1 MVAALAHGLIDI
13 GPLPV
18 PANVLLGGSGGVL
31 LGAAAL
37 ASRHRPAAY
46 APTSEPSP
54 SAALLPARRSLTR
67 TLLRIVGALLLL
79 AIVVPAALG
88 PADVAANPAPRLLFT
103 VLWAGLLPASLLFGP
118 VWRACS
124 PLRGLASLLAEQA
137 PRALPA
143 GLGVWPA
150 VVAAVV
156 FSGVEQL
163 SGQSA
168 PLVLAFLAVY
178 ALAQLAGIAV
188 YGPAWL
194 AAADLFEV
202 YSTVLG
208 RLAPIGRDDRGRV
221 RWRRPLVALSTTAVP
236 PGLPA
241 LVAVLVGAGLYDGAV
256 LAGLPGGAMALAARM
271 GAAASVL
278 VAGTRPGWLAPA
290 LLPLL
295 AGQAAAHYLGP
306 LLVDTQVAVVLAAD
320 PFARGW
326 DLLGLSG
333 AEIVDPPL
341 PGTLALWLQLA
352 LLVGGHVLAIVLAQ
366 RLTAARHDAR
376 TAGAVQF
383 SIRLVVLASLLAAV
397 WLRFVGP
404 A

>member
-1 MVAALAHGLIDI
+1 MVSALAHGLTDV

-37 ASRHRPAAY
+37 TARRVAA
-46 APTSEPSP
+46 APSP
-54 SAALLPARRSLTR
+54 STACTAVLPARSPLTR
-67 TLLRIVGALLLL
+67 TLLRVVGALLLL
-79 AIVVPAALG
+79 AIIVPAAIG
-88 PADVAANPAPRLLFT
+88 PADVAANPAPRLLFA

-118 VWRACS
+118 VWRECS
-124 PLRGLASLLAEQA
+124 PLRGLASLLGQGA

-168 PLVLAFLAVY
+168 PLVLVFLAAY

-188 YGPAWL
+188 YGPSWL
-194 AAADLFEV
+194 AAGDLFEV
-202 YSTVLG
+202 YSTELG
-208 RLAPIGRDDRGRV
+208 RLAPIGRDDRGHV
-221 RWRRPLVALSTTAVP
+221 RWRHPLATLTTTAVP

-241 LVAVLVGAGLYDGAV
+241 LVAVLVGTGLYDGAV
-256 LAGLPGGAMALAARM
+256 LAGLPGG
-271 GAAASVL
+271 
-278 VAGTRPGWLAPA
+278 
-290 LLPLL
+290 
-295 AGQAAAHYLGP
+295 P
-306 LLVDTQVAVVLAAD
+306 LLVETQVAAVLASD
-320 PFARGW
+320 PFGRGW

-352 LLVGGHVLAIVLAQ
+352 LLVGGHVLAILLAQ
-366 RLTAARHDAR
+366 RLTAGRHDAR
-376 TAGAVQF
+376 TTGAVQF
-383 SIRLVVLASLLAAV
+383 PSGWRC
-397 WLRFVGP
+397 
-404 A
+404 

>member
-1 MVAALAHGLIDI
+1 MVSALAHGLIDV

-31 LGAAAL
+31 LGTAAL
-37 ASRHRPAAY
+37 TARRMTA
-46 APTSEPSP
+46 TPSP
-54 SAALLPARRSLTR
+54 EATRAAVLPSRSPLTR
-67 TLLRIVGALLLL
+67 TVLHVVGALLLL

-88 PADVAANPAPRLLFT
+88 PADVAANPAPRLLFA

-118 VWRACS
+118 VWRECS
-124 PLRGLASLLAEQA
+124 PLRGFASLLGQGA

-150 VVAAVV
+150 VAAAVV
-156 FSGVEQL
+156 FSAVEQL

-168 PLVLAFLAVY
+168 PLVLTFLAAY
-178 ALAQLAGIAV
+178 GLAQLAGIAV
-188 YGPAWL
+188 YGPSWL
-194 AAADLFEV
+194 AAGDLFEV
-202 YSTVLG
+202 YSTALG
-208 RLAPIGRDDRGRV
+208 HLAPIGRDDRGRL
-221 RWRRPLVALSTTAVP
+221 RWRHPLTALTTTSVP

-241 LVAVLVGAGLYDGAV
+241 LVGVLVGTGLYDGAV
-256 LAGLPGGAMALAARM
+256 LAGLPGGALALGAWMAV
-271 GAAASVL
+271 AAAAL
-278 VAGTRPGWLAPA
+278 IAATRQTWLAPA

-295 AGQAAAHYLGP
+295 AGQLAAHYLGP
-306 LLVDTQVAVVLAAD
+306 LLVETQVAAVLASD
-320 PFARGW
+320 PFGRGW

-352 LLVGGHVLAIVLAQ
+352 LLVGGHVVAIVLAQ
-366 RLTAARHDAR
+366 RLTAGRHDAR

-383 SIRLVVLASLLAAV
+383 AFRLAVLGALLAAV

>member
-1 MVAALAHGLIDI
+1 MVSALAHGLTDV

-37 ASRHRPAAY
+37 TARRVAA
-46 APTSEPSP
+46 APSP
-54 SAALLPARRSLTR
+54 STACTAVLPARSPLTR
-67 TLLRIVGALLLL
+67 TLLRVVGALLLL
-79 AIVVPAALG
+79 AIIVPAAIG
-88 PADVAANPAPRLLFT
+88 PADVAANPAPRLLFA

-118 VWRACS
+118 VWRECS
-124 PLRGLASLLAEQA
+124 PLRGLASLLGQGA

-168 PLVLAFLAVY
+168 PLVLVFLAAY

-188 YGPAWL
+188 YGPSWL
-194 AAADLFEV
+194 AAGDLFEV
-202 YSTVLG
+202 YSTELG
-208 RLAPIGRDDRGRV
+208 RLAPIGRDDRGHV
-221 RWRRPLVALSTTAVP
+221 RWRHPLATLTTTAVP

-241 LVAVLVGAGLYDGAV
+241 LVAVLVGTGLYDGAV
-256 LAGLPGGAMALAARM
+256 LAGLPGGPLTLAAWM
-271 GAAASVL
+271 AAAAAVL
-278 VAGTRPGWLAPA
+278 VAATLPTWLAPA
-290 LLPLL
+290 LLPVL

-306 LLVDTQVAVVLAAD
+306 LLVETQVAAVLASD
-320 PFARGW
+320 PFGRGW

-352 LLVGGHVLAIVLAQ
+352 LLVGGHVLAILLAQ
-366 RLTAARHDAR
+366 RLTAGRHDAR

-383 SIRLVVLASLLAAV
+383 PFRLAVLSALLAAV

>member
-1 MVAALAHGLIDI
+1 MVSALTHGLTDV

-37 ASRHRPAAY
+37 TARRVAA
-46 APTSEPSP
+46 APSP
-54 SAALLPARRSLTR
+54 STACTAVLPARSPLTR
-67 TLLRIVGALLLL
+67 TLLRVVGALLLL
-79 AIVVPAALG
+79 AIIVPAAIG

-118 VWRACS
+118 VWRECS
-124 PLRGLASLLAEQA
+124 PLRGLASLLGQGA

-168 PLVLAFLAVY
+168 PLVLVFLAAY

-188 YGPAWL
+188 YGPSRL
-194 AAADLFEV
+194 AAGDLFEV
-202 YSTVLG
+202 YSTELG
-208 RLAPIGRDDRGRV
+208 RLAPIGRDDRGHV
-221 RWRRPLVALSTTAVP
+221 RWRHPLATLTTTAVP

-241 LVAVLVGAGLYDGAV
+241 LVAVLVGTGLYDGAV
-256 LAGLPGGAMALAARM
+256 LAGLPGG
-271 GAAASVL
+271 
-278 VAGTRPGWLAPA
+278 
-290 LLPLL
+290 
-295 AGQAAAHYLGP
+295 P
-306 LLVDTQVAVVLAAD
+306 LLVETQVAAVLASD
-320 PFARGW
+320 PFGRGW

-352 LLVGGHVLAIVLAQ
+352 LLVGGHVLAILLAQ
-366 RLTAARHDAR
+366 RLTAGRHDAR
-376 TAGAVQF
+376 TTGAVQF
-383 SIRLVVLASLLAAV
+383 PSGWRC
-397 WLRFVGP
+397 
-404 A
+404 

>member
-1 MVAALAHGLIDI
+1 V
-13 GPLPV
+13 
-18 PANVLLGGSGGVL
+18 
-31 LGAAAL
+31 
-37 ASRHRPAAY
+37 
-46 APTSEPSP
+46 
-54 SAALLPARRSLTR
+54 
-67 TLLRIVGALLLL
+67 LL

-103 VLWAGLLPASLLFGP
+103 VLWAGLLPASLLLGP
-118 VWRACS
+118 VWRECS
-124 PLRGLASLLAEQA
+124 PLRGLASLLGQGA
-137 PRALPA
+137 PRVLPA
-143 GLGVWPA
+143 GLGVWPT

-168 PLVLAFLAVY
+168 PLVLAFLAAY

-188 YGPAWL
+188 YGSSWL
-194 AAADLFEV
+194 GAGDLFEV
-202 YSTVLG
+202 YSTALG
-208 RLAPIGRDDRGRV
+208 QLAPIGRDDRGHV
-221 RWRRPLVALSTTAVP
+221 RWRHPLLALTTEPVP
-236 PGLPA
+236 PGFVA
-241 LVAVLVGAGLYDGAV
+241 LVAVLVGTGLYDGAV
-256 LAGLPGGAMALAARM
+256 LAGLPGGMLALAAWM
-271 GAAASVL
+271 VATTAVL
-278 VAGTRPGWLAPA
+278 VAGTRQAWLAPA

-295 AGQAAAHYLGP
+295 AGQLAGHYLGP
-306 LLVDTQVAVVLAAD
+306 LLVDTQVAAVLASD
-320 PFARGW
+320 PFGRGW

-352 LLVGGHVLAIVLAQ
+352 LLVGGHVLAILVAQ
-366 RLTAARHDAR
+366 RLTAGCHDAR

-383 SIRLVVLASLLAAV
+383 PFRLAVLTVLLAAV

>member
-1 MVAALAHGLIDI
+1 MVSALAHGLTDV

-37 ASRHRPAAY
+37 TARRVAA
-46 APTSEPSP
+46 APSP
-54 SAALLPARRSLTR
+54 STACTAVLPARSPLTR
-67 TLLRIVGALLLL
+67 TLLRVVGALLLL
-79 AIVVPAALG
+79 AIIVPAAIG

-103 VLWAGLLPASLLFGP
+103 VLWAGLLPASLLVGP
-118 VWRACS
+118 VWRECS
-124 PLRGLASLLAEQA
+124 PLRGLASLLGQGA

-168 PLVLAFLAVY
+168 PLVLVFLAAY

-188 YGPAWL
+188 YGPSWL
-194 AAADLFEV
+194 AAGDLFEV
-202 YSTVLG
+202 YSTELG
-208 RLAPIGRDDRGRV
+208 RLAPIGRDDRGHV
-221 RWRRPLVALSTTAVP
+221 RWRHPLATLTTTAVP

-241 LVAVLVGAGLYDGAV
+241 LVAVLVGTGLYDGAV
-256 LAGLPGGAMALAARM
+256 LAGLPGG
-271 GAAASVL
+271 
-278 VAGTRPGWLAPA
+278 
-290 LLPLL
+290 
-295 AGQAAAHYLGP
+295 P
-306 LLVDTQVAVVLAAD
+306 LLVETQVAAVLASD
-320 PFARGW
+320 PFGRGW

-352 LLVGGHVLAIVLAQ
+352 LLVGGHVLAILLAQ
-366 RLTAARHDAR
+366 RLTAGRHDAR
-376 TAGAVQF
+376 TTGAVQF
-383 SIRLVVLASLLAAV
+383 PSGWRC
-397 WLRFVGP
+397 
-404 A
+404 